1 MWSLGQALIDRRLY
15 LPESW
20 ARDAERRAKAHVGA
34 LLGFKP
40 KPKQAAFAARAFRC
54 LPKNRALPQQQNRDP
69 RLEKGGV
76 RRIRA
81 RIFRALTPHTQD
93 RAARPGCE

>member
-20 ARDAERRAKAHVGA
+20 TRDADRRAKAHVGA

-54 LPKNRALPQQQNRDP
+54 LPKSRAYPSSKSATPALRKAASAGLALGLP
-69 RLEKGGV
+69 
-76 RRIRA
+76 A
-81 RIFRALTPHTQD
+81 R
-93 RAARPGCE
+93 